1 MKKLIIYLAFLFVS
15 ISTYSQNSIDSIFDF
30 VLNDY
35 LANRVQT
42 QNFYIQNRTCSIRLS
57 NDSLFLD
64 QLKKDTIYASQP
76 WKDLVS
82 AFDILNSQEDRI
94 YKRHFNH
101 KFISEKKRKKESALA
116 TSENGII
123 LYDPLSEW
131 KKFQSKYTDCEGI
144 VTLTY
149 PSVSADNKKFILYID
164 FYNASEKGFG
174 DLIFCTK
181 QDNKWKVIKEMNLTQ
196 NITSKIVIAH

>member
-1 MKKLIIYLAFLFVS
+1 MKRFIIKLALLFVS
-15 ISTYSQNSIDSIFDF
+15 ISAYSQNTADSIFDF
-30 VLNDY
+30 ILYDY
-35 LANRVQT
+35 LPNRVQT
-42 QNFYIQNRTCSIRLS
+42 ENFYIQNRTYNIRIS
-57 NDSLFLD
+57 DDSLFLE
-64 QLKKDTIYASQP
+64 QFKKDTIYASQP

-94 YKRHFNH
+94 HKRHFNH

-116 TSENGII
+116 TSVNSIM
-123 LYDPLSEW
+123 LHDPLSEW

-149 PSVSADNKKFILYID
+149 PSVSTDNKNFILYID

-181 QDNKWKVIKEMNLTQ
+181 QDNKWTVVKEINRTQNLTS
-196 NITSKIVIAH
+196 IIVVAH